1 MKQKAPALL
10 LTALVIGTCGLIYEL
25 LAGTLASYVLG
36 DSVTQFSLIIGVYLF
51 AMGIGA
57 WLSGFVDRELVTR
70 FVEIEIGVALLGGS
84 SAAILF
90 LAFSR
95 VSFFLGVLY
104 GVVLLIGILVGLEIP
119 LLMRILKDQYEL
131 KDLVSRVLTVDYLGA
146 LLASLFFP
154 MFLVPKLGL
163 IRGAFAVGLLNGVV
177 ALGCTWVLA
186 DLVPRRGR
194 LLLLRAEALLTLALL
209 SAGLYGADWLT
220 SLSEDQL
227 YADPVVF
234 AESSP
239 YQRLVVTEGKG
250 GFQLYLNGHLQFAS
264 VDEHRYH
271 EALVHPAVGVV
282 RDRGRAPRRALVLG
296 GGDGLA
302 VRELL
307 RHPGL
312 EQVVLIDL
320 DEAVTRLARTLP
332 PLVEQN
338 LDALADPRVQVV
350 NGDAMIWLR
359 DEASKVEPFDVLVI
373 DFPDPS
379 SFGLGKL
386 YTTRFYRLAK
396 RALAEDGALV
406 VQSTSPLYARRSFW
420 CVATTLEASGFFARA
435 YHASVPSFGDW
446 GYVLASPRP
455 FDVPS
460 LPSGPTYRFLT
471 PELLPTLFV
480 FGADTGRLPAEV
492 NSLNNQVL
500 VRYYEEEWDRTTH

>member
-1 MKQKAPALL
+1 
-10 LTALVIGTCGLIYEL
+10 
-25 LAGTLASYVLG
+25 
-36 DSVTQFSLIIGVYLF
+36 
-51 AMGIGA
+51 
-57 WLSGFVDRELVTR
+57 
-70 FVEIEIGVALLGGS
+70 
-84 SAAILF
+84 
-90 LAFSR
+90 
-95 VSFFLGVLY
+95 
-104 GVVLLIGILVGLEIP
+104 
-119 LLMRILKDQYEL
+119 
-131 KDLVSRVLTVDYLGA
+131 
-146 LLASLFFP
+146 LASLFFP

-332 PLVEQN
+332 PLVDQN

-471 PELLPTLFV
+471 TELLPTLFV

>member
-10 LTALVIGTCGLIYEL
+10 LTALVIGTCGLVYEL

-36 DSVTQFSLIIGVYLF
+36 DSVTQFSVIIGVYLF

-57 WLSGFVDRELVTR
+57 WLSGFIDRELVVH
-70 FVEIEIGVALLGGS
+70 FIEIEIGVALLGGS
-84 SAAILF
+84 SAALLF

-104 GVVLLIGILVGLEIP
+104 AVVLAIGVLVGLEIP

-146 LLASLFFP
+146 LLASLLFP

-177 ALGCTWVLA
+177 ALGCTFILA
-186 DLVPRRGR
+186 DLVPRRFR
-194 LLLLRAEALLTLALL
+194 LLLLRAEAVGTLALL
-209 SAGLYGADWLT
+209 LAGLGAADWLT
-220 SLSEDQL
+220 TLSEDQL
-227 YADPVVF
+227 YADPVIH

-264 VDEHRYH
+264 ADEHRYH
-271 EALVHPAVGVV
+271 EALVHPAVGLVSG
-282 RDRGRAPRRALVLG
+282 RGRAPRRALILG

-302 VRELL
+302 ARELL
-307 RHPGL
+307 LYPNL
-312 EQVVLIDL
+312 EEVVLIDL
-320 DEAVTRLARTLP
+320 DRAVTDLARHLP
-332 PLVEQN
+332 PLVAQN
-338 LDALADPRVQVV
+338 RGALADPRVQVI
-350 NGDAMIWLR
+350 NTDAMIWLR
-359 DEASKVEPFDVLVI
+359 DQAPERPPFDLMII

-379 SFGLGKL
+379 SFALGKL
-386 YTTRFYRLAK
+386 YTTRFYRLAH

-406 VQSTSPLYARRSFW
+406 VQSTSPMYARQSFW
-420 CVATTLEASGFFARA
+420 CVAHTLEAAGFSVRP
-435 YHASVPSFGDW
+435 YHVSVPSFGDW
-446 GYVLASPRP
+446 GYVLASPQP
-455 FDVPS
+455 FDLPT
-460 LPSGPTYRFLT
+460 LPSGPSFRFLT

-480 FGADTGRLPAEV
+480 FSADTQEVQAEV
-492 NSLNNQVL
+492 NSLNNQAL
-500 VRYYEEEWDRTTH
+500 VRYYESEWDRATQ